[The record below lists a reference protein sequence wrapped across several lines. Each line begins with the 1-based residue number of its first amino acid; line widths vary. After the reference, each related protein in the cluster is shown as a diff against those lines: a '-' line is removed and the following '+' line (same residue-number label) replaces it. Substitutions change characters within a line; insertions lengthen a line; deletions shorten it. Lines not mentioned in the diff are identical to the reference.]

1 METKLNPPV
10 WSCVEGSFSAP
21 RWNFAACSVMAIPAW
36 KVFVYG
42 GLEGELDGDNNRQ
55 GVLCGDITVLDAG
68 LNRWTCPL
76 IDSHVQPKARADS
89 VLVYDSKS
97 SRLILFGG
105 WANEWLG
112 DIFTLDVAHLVGPP
126 YAIMDLY
133 PQTGPITGSTALQ
146 ITGID
151 FVNTKDVVVRF
162 SSQFGTVDVHGEFL
176 SSTQL
181 VCTAPDFS
189 AYPAGAVDVRVALN
203 GDSFTTTSQVY
214 TFFAVTSAQSSL
226 IFGPG
231 LLNGGACNE
240 ETMFIIQAK
249 DNLNCNRTTGGDEF
263 IASINLLG
271 GGENGEDVQL
281 RNGVEVRDNDDGTYY
296 VGFTAPS
303 PGTYMVAVE
312 FLGTFGGSPGQVR
325 GSQVSV
331 HFEEFVPRSNN
342 AMTGKLVSL
351 AVQQDIQTLA
361 AFCKSV
367 ATGIQAKP
375 SDNGWT
381 DLQNQAALVSVKEH
395 LNMIQEMKQEIDLL
409 FDRLECILSHHKMQ
423 GINIGPQEKLVESY
437 RTSWEA
443 SQRAAPSIFLK
454 IAPLV
459 KAEGTRTK
467 GELLDYEA
475 RVREFQKSVESA
487 PFVLYETGT
496 FKAMELLSLMIAAHE
511 EEEKRC
517 KKMIHLSK
525 MFECPADVATSRDLL
540 SSAGGMLKSYQEVWA
555 CARECD
561 TYIEEAGNLLW
572 DDLDADGLEENARL
586 ILTKVKQ
593 HPASVKQSD
602 AYLGL
607 ERTAKEF
614 LMTCPVISSLRQ
626 QTMRD
631 RHWDEIRKITG
642 VSTVLGQPS
651 AFHGMRLADVLSLK
665 LHLHIAAIVDV
676 TDKASREAAHEETLR
691 ALSITW
697 DNVDFRVVYYKDTDV
712 PLLKMTED
720 DVDQLEADQLTLQ
733 SMVASRYDHFRA
745 QAMEWQRALVAVSE
759 VVQMLSDI
767 QRTWS
772 YLEPLFIGSDEVR
785 RELPEDAM
793 RFTMI
798 DEQVR
803 KTLKTMADV
812 KNVKQASQHR
822 GLIERLDSINSD
834 QDLCK
839 KALADFLAGKRCKF
853 PRSALSVSSITRSHD
868 HT

>member
-1 METKLNPPV
+1 
-10 WSCVEGSFSAP
+10 
-21 RWNFAACSVMAIPAW
+21 MAIPAW

-76 IDSHVQPKARADS
+76 IDGHVQPKARADS

-812 KNVKQASQHR
+812 KNVKQASQYR

>member
-1 METKLNPPV
+1 M
-10 WSCVEGSFSAP
+10 
-21 RWNFAACSVMAIPAW
+21 
-36 KVFVYG
+36 
-42 GLEGELDGDNNRQ
+42 DGQTR
-55 GVLCGDITVLDAG
+55 
-68 LNRWTCPL
+68 
-76 IDSHVQPKARADS
+76 
-89 VLVYDSKS
+89 
-97 SRLILFGG
+97 
-105 WANEWLG
+105 LG

-214 TFFAVTSAQSSL
+214 TFFAVTSAQNSL

-511 EEEKRC
+511 EEEERC

>member
-1 METKLNPPV
+1 
-10 WSCVEGSFSAP
+10 
-21 RWNFAACSVMAIPAW
+21 
-36 KVFVYG
+36 
-42 GLEGELDGDNNRQ
+42 
-55 GVLCGDITVLDAG
+55 
-68 LNRWTCPL
+68 
-76 IDSHVQPKARADS
+76 
-89 VLVYDSKS
+89 
-97 SRLILFGG
+97 
-105 WANEWLG
+105 
-112 DIFTLDVAHLVGPP
+112 
-126 YAIMDLY
+126 
-133 PQTGPITGSTALQ
+133 
-146 ITGID
+146 
-151 FVNTKDVVVRF
+151 
-162 SSQFGTVDVHGEFL
+162 
-176 SSTQL
+176 
-181 VCTAPDFS
+181 
-189 AYPAGAVDVRVALN
+189 
-203 GDSFTTTSQVY
+203 
-214 TFFAVTSAQSSL
+214 
-226 IFGPG
+226 
-231 LLNGGACNE
+231 
-240 ETMFIIQAK
+240 
-249 DNLNCNRTTGGDEF
+249 
-263 IASINLLG
+263 
-271 GGENGEDVQL
+271 
-281 RNGVEVRDNDDGTYY
+281 
-296 VGFTAPS
+296 
-303 PGTYMVAVE
+303 MVAVE

-511 EEEKRC
+511 EEEERC

>member
-1 METKLNPPV
+1 
-10 WSCVEGSFSAP
+10 
-21 RWNFAACSVMAIPAW
+21 
-36 KVFVYG
+36 
-42 GLEGELDGDNNRQ
+42 
-55 GVLCGDITVLDAG
+55 
-68 LNRWTCPL
+68 
-76 IDSHVQPKARADS
+76 
-89 VLVYDSKS
+89 
-97 SRLILFGG
+97 
-105 WANEWLG
+105 
-112 DIFTLDVAHLVGPP
+112 
-126 YAIMDLY
+126 
-133 PQTGPITGSTALQ
+133 
-146 ITGID
+146 
-151 FVNTKDVVVRF
+151 
-162 SSQFGTVDVHGEFL
+162 
-176 SSTQL
+176 
-181 VCTAPDFS
+181 
-189 AYPAGAVDVRVALN
+189 
-203 GDSFTTTSQVY
+203 
-214 TFFAVTSAQSSL
+214 
-226 IFGPG
+226 
-231 LLNGGACNE
+231 
-240 ETMFIIQAK
+240 
-249 DNLNCNRTTGGDEF
+249 
-263 IASINLLG
+263 
-271 GGENGEDVQL
+271 
-281 RNGVEVRDNDDGTYY
+281 
-296 VGFTAPS
+296 
-303 PGTYMVAVE
+303 
-312 FLGTFGGSPGQVR
+312 
-325 GSQVSV
+325 
-331 HFEEFVPRSNN
+331 
-342 AMTGKLVSL
+342 
-351 AVQQDIQTLA
+351 
-361 AFCKSV
+361 
-367 ATGIQAKP
+367 
-375 SDNGWT
+375 
-381 DLQNQAALVSVKEH
+381 
-395 LNMIQEMKQEIDLL
+395 
-409 FDRLECILSHHKMQ
+409 MQ

-496 FKAMELLSLMIAAHE
+496 FKAMELLSLMIAAYE
-511 EEEKRC
+511 EEEERC

-812 KNVKQASQHR
+812 KNVKQASQYR

-834 QDLCK
+834 QDLCN